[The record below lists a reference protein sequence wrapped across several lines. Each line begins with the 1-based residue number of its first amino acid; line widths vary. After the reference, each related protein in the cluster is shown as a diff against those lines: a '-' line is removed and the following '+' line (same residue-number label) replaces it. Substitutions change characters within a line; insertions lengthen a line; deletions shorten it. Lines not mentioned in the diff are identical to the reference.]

1 MSVNNL
7 SQEFDFVFEPDERK
21 LFLQEVSTTAQR
33 LSTSLGEV
41 ERTGGGAE
49 PADEAVLFIQKLTS
63 ELEQDTT
70 EFSPRL
76 DVIPL
81 RQQDFAARGVNPS
94 PSVASLL
101 ERFNFYLVHIPIT
114 LFPKAGYAFV
124 QLDCIIEFNPGKPPA
139 ERPVAFQIFP
149 DQEWQDVIRFEQGL
163 AIGLNEN
170 LEFKVDKARLST
182 ELPNLSAEAQA
193 AIGLKAAGNA
203 GLILG
208 PFNYRIRRP
217 KIQTGGR
224 GNVKVRWRLDSAEY
238 FEQEE
243 PQLGVL
249 LQVPKNVT
257 KVDAVAVLQASR
269 DFRLLS
275 ANLKHVLRFVR
286 ERTKNF
292 FEAGA
297 PKSDSRPWYDI
308 TAGI

>member
-1 MSVNNL
+1 MSINNL
-7 SQEFDFVFEPDERK
+7 SQEFDFAFEPAERK
-21 LFLQEVSTTAQR
+21 SFLQEVSATAQK
-33 LSTSLGEV
+33 LSTPLGANDTSGVGQPNES
-41 ERTGGGAE
+41 AQ
-49 PADEAVLFIQKLTS
+49 FIQNLMS

-70 EFSPRL
+70 EFSPL
-76 DVIPL
+76 LEVIPL
-81 RQQDFAARGVNPS
+81 RQQDFAAHQINP
-94 PSVASLL
+94 PSHIASLL

-124 QLDCIIEFNPGKPPA
+124 QLDCIIEFNPGKPST

-149 DQEWQDVIRFEQGL
+149 DQEWQDVIRFEQGF

-170 LEFKVDKARLST
+170 LEFKVDKARVSA
-182 ELPNLSAEAQA
+182 ELPNLTAEAQA

-308 TAGI
+308 TAGV